1 MLTRRLFCAFLVTG
15 SALFAGCGSNAGV
28 VATEFYTTTL
38 LGSQEVPAN
47 SAPGVGTAS
56 VSMVDGKTRV
66 VLNLVGLT
74 APVTGAHIHIG
85 APGVNGSVVLNLLT
99 GTGTGTRDTSKSGE
113 LHLDFK
119 FDASVTGLGN
129 KTHYI
134 NVHTGL
140 NPGGELRGDLV
151 KA

>member
-1 MLTRRLFCAFLVTG
+1 MLTRRVLCALFALSG
-15 SALFAGCGSNAGV
+15 ALFAGCGSNSGV
-28 VATEFYTTTL
+28 VPTDYFTTTL

-56 VSMVDGKTRV
+56 VSTVDGKTRV
-66 VLNLVGLT
+66 VVDLLGLT
-74 APVTGAHIHIG
+74 GTITGAHIHVG
-85 APGVNGSVVLNLLT
+85 APGVNGSIVLNLLT
-99 GTGTGTRDTSKSGE
+99 GTGTGTRDTSKPGE
-113 LHLDFK
+113 LHIDFK
-119 FDASVTGLGN
+119 YDAAVSGLSN